1 MIDDRTYNTFS
12 RALAD
17 GIRTRAKGLDADSA
31 RIVNTRPQEHI
42 LAGFLTP
49 RSADAQHQAVNDESE
64 IDDLP
69 KDSSFELSTIG
80 LEWLVDRA
88 ALASV
93 DTIPLTVS
101 LNVYV
106 RSTPTFQ
113 EQKKLGSWRR
123 DWHGG
128 GPGTQKLQSVVA
140 AWRRFDIREFSADI
154 TIATLLREKRERI
167 NVSPSLVLPPDAAH
181 VTDLYTARQPIFL
194 TEHDCETEGAFITAI
209 GRTRTRPFA
218 PFWKAFIDVR
228 LIQIPTE
235 PTAVRLAVRVVND
248 TPAPAKAQT
257 DYLDANLYAVRMSV
271 SVPEAIHRPTIF
283 RELPASFRYDRKM
296 PGVGINAHV
305 EAERHA
311 TVVRLTAESV
321 PLAET
326 PRLEAREFDDADPTF
341 AALES
346 DPIPVLESIARHM
359 EDYYTG
365 TWADKIATLSGIERD
380 DAEESRRD
388 FRLEI
393 DRFNRGLQLLKDP
406 AFPDVKQAFLLMNR
420 SMNRA
425 NSKTHQRWRLF
436 QIVFIVSLLPEL
448 ASREYPSLASKQDG
462 LVELLWFAAGGG
474 KTEAFM
480 GLILWQAFFDRL
492 RGKHFGNSAFV
503 RFPLRLLTFQQL
515 QRLARALAAADLV
528 RKENEIKGARFSI
541 GYLVGGTVTP
551 NSISD
556 ELHKRF
562 VRQGLDAKYQRI
574 FKCPF
579 CEGPVSASYEA
590 DLRLIEHRCQT
601 VSCPGSSE
609 QSRKPE
615 RLPVYVTDQ
624 DIYRFVPT
632 VIVSTVDKLAL
643 LGQNQR
649 FSNIFGR
656 IDFICTKH
664 GASFNKSNDLCEA
677 AEAFARGERP
687 KTCSGAPILYGPF
700 HDAAPAI
707 LVQDELHLLNE
718 ELGTFDAHYETGTLA
733 LFKSFGS
740 KPWKIVGATATIQ
753 DFRRQAWELY
763 LRGARQFPAHGP
775 TADESFY
782 YLPNPEKI
790 GRIFV
795 GILGV
800 ARKHT
805 PAVTKALSIFYQQ
818 IQNAREL
825 VLQGAPTAA
834 SVYGTGNLSDTE
846 KRDLLFLYE
855 LALTYVL
862 TRKGSDQVAEAIES
876 RVKRD
881 LQDSSPLHGEL
892 LVEMF
897 NGGVDVS
904 HMIAIMDELKAMTS
918 EADPETRTRG
928 IVTTNIIGHGVD
940 VDRFNVMVF
949 AGFTRLVAEYIQ
961 ASARVGRRFP
971 GISIFVPTPQ
981 SERDRSIFDRF
992 DKFHQYLDRLVDPA
1006 AVTRWPEPAMRRTL
1020 PGILCGYL
1028 MGVAAFSLHKPLS
1041 TVEAVRESQ
1050 GDANAGALSQD
1061 EIVKWMEGAYG
1072 CEHAPSPQYREK
1084 LIRGVKNAFSSIVN
1098 VPKQRGPYHPLNMH
1112 LEAMNSLRDV
1122 DEPAFIRVGN
1132 SEEAKALKRLIN
1144 G

>member
-1 MIDDRTYNTFS
+1 MIDDRTYNTFA
-12 RALAD
+12 RALTNH
-17 GIRTRAKGLDADSA
+17 IRDRAKGLDADSA
-31 RIVNTRPQEHI
+31 RIVNTRPQEHV

-49 RSADAQHQAVNDESE
+49 RSADAQHNPADDESE
-64 IDDLP
+64 VDDLP
-69 KDSSFELSTIG
+69 RDSAFELSTIG
-80 LEWLVDRA
+80 LEWLADRA

-93 DTIPLTVS
+93 GTLPLTVS

-113 EQKKLGSWRR
+113 EQTRLGSWRR
-123 DWHGG
+123 ERQAG
-128 GPGTQKLQSVVA
+128 GPAGQKVQSVIGV
-140 AWRRFDIREFSADI
+140 WQRFVIPEFSADI
-154 TIATLLREKRERI
+154 TVPAVLQKKRQRI
-167 NVSPSLVLPPDAAH
+167 DISPFLVLPPDASHAP
-181 VTDLYTARQPIFL
+181 DIYSARQPIFL
-194 TEHDCETEGAFITAI
+194 TEHDCETEAAFISAL

-218 PFWKAFIDVR
+218 PFWKGFVDVR
-228 LIQIPTE
+228 LIGMPTE
-235 PTAVRLAVRVVND
+235 PSAVRLAIRVVND
-248 TPAPAKAQT
+248 TPAPGRVQA
-257 DYLDANLYAVRMSV
+257 DYLDANLYAVRMSL
-271 SVPEAIHRPTIF
+271 SVPEAVHRPTIF
-283 RELPASFRYDRKM
+283 QELPASFRYDRKM

-305 EAERHA
+305 DAQRHDA
-311 TVVRLTAESV
+311 TLQLIAESV
-321 PLAET
+321 PVAET

-341 AALES
+341 ASLAT
-346 DPIPVLESIARHM
+346 DPMPVLESIARHM
-359 EDYYTG
+359 DDYDAG
-365 TWADKIATLSGIERD
+365 SWAQKLTTLSGIERG
-380 DAEESRRD
+380 DAEESRRE
-388 FRLEI
+388 FRQEI
-393 DRFNRGLQLLKDP
+393 DRFKKGLQLLKDP
-406 AFPDVKQAFLLMNR
+406 AFPLVKQSFLLMNK

-425 NSKTHQRWRLF
+425 NQTHQRWRLF
-436 QIVFIVSLLPEL
+436 QIVFIVSQIPEL
-448 ASREYPSLASKQDG
+448 ASREYPSLASDQDG

-492 RGKHFGNSAFV
+492 RGKRFGTSAFV

-515 QRLARALAAADLV
+515 QRLARALAAAELV
-528 RKENEIKGARFSI
+528 RKENDIKGARFSI

-551 NSISD
+551 NKISD
-556 ELHKRF
+556 ELHQRLT
-562 VRQGLDAKYQRI
+562 RQGLDPKYQRI

-579 CEGPVSASYEA
+579 CDVPVSASYAA
-590 DLRLIEHRCQT
+590 DLRLIEHRCQSPT
-601 VSCPGSSE
+601 CPGT
-609 QSRKPE
+609 RE

-656 IDFICTKH
+656 IDLICGKH
-664 GASFNKSNDLCEA
+664 GASFSKSNELCEA
-677 AEAFARGERP
+677 AAAFSRGERP
-687 KTCSGAPILYGPF
+687 QTCSGTSVLYERF
-700 HDAAPAI
+700 HDLAPAI

-718 ELGTFDAHYETGTLA
+718 ELGTFDAHYETGAIA
-733 LFKSFGS
+733 LFKSFGA

-775 TADESFY
+775 AADESFY
-782 YLPNPEKI
+782 YLPNAEKI

-795 GILGV
+795 GLLGV
-800 ARKHT
+800 GRKHT

-818 IQNAREL
+818 VQIAREL
-825 VLQGAPTAA
+825 IVQGATAA
-834 SVYGTGNLSDTE
+834 ASTYGTAQLTEAE

-876 RVKRD
+876 RVRRD
-881 LQDSSPLHGEL
+881 LQDSSPLHGDL
-892 LVEMF
+892 RVEMF

-904 HMIAIMDELKAMTS
+904 HMISTMDELKAMTS
-918 EADPETRTRG
+918 EADPATRTRG

-971 GISIFVPTPQ
+971 GISMFVPTPQ

-992 DKFHQYLDRLVDPA
+992 AKFHQYLDRLVDPA

-1028 MGVAAFSLHKPLS
+1028 MGVAASSLRKPLP

-1050 GDANAGALSQD
+1050 GDVNAGALSQD
-1061 EIVKWMEGAYG
+1061 EIVNWMVGAYG

-1084 LIRGVKNAFSSIVN
+1084 LIRAVKNAFSSIVN
-1098 VPKQRGPYHPLNMH
+1098 MPKQRGPVHALNIH

-1122 DEPAFIRVGN
+1122 DEPAYIRVGN
-1132 SEEAKALKRLIN
+1132 SDEAKALKRLIN